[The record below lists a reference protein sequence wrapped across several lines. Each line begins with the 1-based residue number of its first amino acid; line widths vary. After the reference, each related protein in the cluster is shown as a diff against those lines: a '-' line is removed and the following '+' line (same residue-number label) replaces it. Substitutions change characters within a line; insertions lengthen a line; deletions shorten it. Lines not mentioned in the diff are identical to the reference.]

1 MVLFGLSLLITYWII
16 YLLYINLSTHKL
28 YSLLL
33 YLLALTD
40 KHDSLSLE
48 WNHIHYNP
56 LIIRVF
62 KLIKRNYLHQQT
74 KKAELISQLHL
85 QQLSNT
91 LSYNIY
97 DDLLFL
103 AIAFSSFYGLAHLA
117 KTRNSAFPDIVHL
130 LLRIGFWIDLML
142 FSMQHLTGH
151 GFRASGTTELILEDY
166 HLILCKWLADS
177 LQMHLKSIFEDIL
190 WSWMLI

>member
-1 MVLFGLSLLITYWII
+1 
-16 YLLYINLSTHKL
+16 
-28 YSLLL
+28 
-33 YLLALTD
+33 LTD
-40 KHDSLSLE
+40 KHASISLE

-91 LSYNIY
+91 LSHNIY

-103 AIAFSSFYGLAHLA
+103 AIALSSFYGLAHLA

-130 LLRIGFWIDLML
+130 LLRIGF
-142 FSMQHLTGH
+142 
-151 GFRASGTTELILEDY
+151 
-166 HLILCKWLADS
+166 
-177 LQMHLKSIFEDIL
+177 
-190 WSWMLI
+190 